1 MISIREPLVNTMNDY
16 GGLGIV
22 LEEAENENNLSNL
35 SQQLKQQIQQK
46 HTSISS
52 RQSSIVSLSKPFQE
66 RHHQHH

>member
-35 SQQLKQQIQQK
+35 SQQQTTDPTKAYQYIITTIK
-46 HTSISS
+46 Y
-52 RQSSIVSLSKPFQE
+52 R
-66 RHHQHH
+66 